1 MVCAIYVFCSAW
13 LFLLNISPRKAVSSP
28 AVMCLRGQERFVH
41 VLDEKREDKRFHFRD
56 FQIPQL
62 SSATRSMIWRS
73 FVSPPTSTWWEIST
87 GRPRRTGKSVNFLTL
102 TYQRGVQWAW
112 INRLDVAER
121 AITQDEGL
129 GPAEGLRGH
138 FCTSFF
144 FFVFHFPGP
153 RSIAT
158 DLKPRGH
165 VLLNKSD
172 VSPRDQTCLPSG
184 TGETF

>member
-28 AVMCLRGQERFVH
+28 AVMCFRDRKGLFTCWMRKGRTKDFISGTFRFPSCLPRQGQWFGGH
-41 VLDEKREDKRFHFRD
+41 LSPLPPPPDEKYRPGGREELGKASTFSLWRIREAYSERGLTDLMWQRELSLRMKD
-56 FQIPQL
+56 WAQL
-62 SSATRSMIWRS
+62 KGYA
-73 FVSPPTSTWWEIST
+73 
-87 GRPRRTGKSVNFLTL
+87 
-102 TYQRGVQWAW
+102 
-112 INRLDVAER
+112 
-121 AITQDEGL
+121 AIFAQ
-129 GPAEGLRGH
+129 A
-138 FCTSFF
+138 FF